1 MTSSNDRTSIDH
13 TMRFDVKAD
22 ENELQP
28 RDVVLTVY
36 EALKEKGYHPINQ
49 IVGYILSGDP
59 AYIPRHNNARN
70 LIRKIERD
78 DLIEELV
85 TSYLKQ
91 HKKADS

>member
-1 MTSSNDRTSIDH
+1 MDMSSLDH
-13 TMRFDVKAD
+13 TMKFNVTED
-22 ENELQP
+22 EKELQP
-28 RDVVLTVY
+28 REVVLTVY

-78 DLIEELV
+78 DLVEELV
-85 TSYLKQ
+85 TSYLQ
-91 HKKADS
+91 HHNKAD

>member
-1 MTSSNDRTSIDH
+1 
-13 TMRFDVKAD
+13 MRFDVKAD